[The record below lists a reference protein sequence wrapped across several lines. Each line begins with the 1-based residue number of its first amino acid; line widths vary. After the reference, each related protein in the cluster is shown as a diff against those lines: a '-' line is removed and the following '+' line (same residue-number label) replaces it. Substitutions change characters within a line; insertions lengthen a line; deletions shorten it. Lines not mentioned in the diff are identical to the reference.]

1 MLQASSALRAER
13 NSAAMLRLRALI
25 PLTPLPPAPD
35 FQMLRRQQ
43 VINLDILHF
52 FISSYLTF
60 NEISPLTKVL
70 LKLTL
75 KQGQTGAGA
84 CWGWAGEE
92 GCKGLGRKR
101 DLRKQAAWL

>member
-1 MLQASSALRAER
+1 MALRASHALRAEGSTGGDGKAR
-13 NSAAMLRLRALI
+13 RLTTLI
-25 PLTPLPPAPD
+25 PLAPLPPAPD

-75 KQGQTGAGA
+75 KQGQTGVEIL
-84 CWGWAGEE
+84 WGWMGEE
-92 GCKGLGRKR
+92 DCKRWGGV
-101 DLRKQAAWL
+101 